1 MKQSTVPQQVFF
13 SRRKYVTL
21 LGLLTLFYP
30 VLQFAGYKIPKKPLY
45 ITIDK
50 PVTGSGFLITTSFI
64 LFDRD
69 AKCWALPRKCTHL
82 GCRLNY
88 HEERDILEC
97 PCHQSQFHA
106 ETGEVLKGPAKTPL
120 SFLPV
125 EKRKNDPGYVVT
137 T

>member
-1 MKQSTVPQQVFF
+1 MKQLKVPDRTVL
-13 SRRKYVTL
+13 SRRRCVSL

-30 VLQFAGYKIPKKPLY
+30 VLQFTGYKIPKKPIL
-45 ITIDK
+45 ISIDK
-50 PVTGSGFLITTSFI
+50 PVSGSGFLITTRFI
-64 LFDRD
+64 LFDRE

-88 HEERDILEC
+88 HEEKDILEC

-106 ETGEVLKGPAKTPL
+106 ETGEVLKGPAKKPL

-125 EKRKNDPGYVVT
+125 EKRTENPGYVVT